1 MKTIDIPSV
10 NTETKVRVEELTALH
25 LGLARAF
32 GEVGVGG
39 KQLEDVFELAVT
51 ARCLGCGIEITGTEL
66 GRIAVMGD
74 GVVNPEPKLERLR
87 LGYCARNGCTTKFYS
102 IHCESLPG
110 LDTQKVLARAVELRH
125 QPAPEPE
132 PEPTTPVPPKPW
144 FRNPKW
150 VLVVLLLLGA
160 SYYSFRYAAD
170 RGFVP
175 GVPKKPIYQIDP
187 SKAQEAL

>member
-1 MKTIDIPSV
+1 MKTIDLPSV

-66 GRIAVMGD
+66 GRIAVAGE

-102 IHCESLPG
+102 IHCERLPG
-110 LDTQKVLARAVELRH
+110 IDTEKVLARAIELRH

-132 PEPTTPVPPKPW
+132 PEAAAPVPPKPW
-144 FRNPKW
+144 FRNPRW
-150 VLVVLLLLGA
+150 IIGVLLLLGTA
-160 SYYSFRYAAD
+160 YYSFRYAAD
-170 RGFVP
+170 RGLVP
-175 GVPKKPIYQIDP
+175 GVPKKPTYQVDP